1 MLLMKYLRACAV
13 CKMYFPPTNWL
24 CSMCWKT
31 LEREYLCSENSY
43 RIEKNHP
50 HFHLLSWHEDNH
62 QLIKLFI
69 DSLKQG
75 GPDFIFK
82 RVGLEMFSRFL
93 HFRLWDK
100 KTTPV
105 FVPSPSRSKIKN
117 DHAFR
122 LAESLSFY
130 FGGKVN
136 SFLKREPNSLSQ
148 KRKSKKAR
156 AFIQMKS
163 ERIVSVNQPIVF
175 VDDVLTTGSTARAA
189 FQALNKPKKFFIF
202 TLIWRRRVKSEDRF

>member
-1 MLLMKYLRACAV
+1 MKYFRACSV

-24 CSMCWKT
+24 CSMCWKA

-43 RIEKNHP
+43 RAEKSLS

-82 RVGLEMFSRFL
+82 RFGLEMFSRFL
-93 HFRLWDK
+93 RFELWDK
-100 KTTPV
+100 KSSPV
-105 FVPSPSRSKIKN
+105 FVPSPSRLKIKN
-117 DHAFR
+117 DHAFM

-130 FGGKVN
+130 FGGKVYN
-136 SFLKREPNSLSQ
+136 LLKREPSSLSQ

-156 AFIQMKS
+156 AFIQMNS
-163 ERIVSVNQPIVF
+163 EGSITCEQPIV
-175 VDDVLTTGSTARAA
+175 L
-189 FQALNKPKKFFIF
+189 
-202 TLIWRRRVKSEDRF
+202 